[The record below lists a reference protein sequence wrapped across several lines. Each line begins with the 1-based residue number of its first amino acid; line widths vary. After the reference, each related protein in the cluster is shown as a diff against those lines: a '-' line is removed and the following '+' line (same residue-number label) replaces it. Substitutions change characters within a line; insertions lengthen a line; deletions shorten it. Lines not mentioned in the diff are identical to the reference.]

1 VTSPAHCQ
9 HLGLAMPSALLAR
22 ANGMFSRTDFAY
34 DAERDVYICHL
45 SERSTVENLRNS
57 S

>member
-1 VTSPAHCQ
+1 
-9 HLGLAMPSALLAR
+9 MPSALLAR